1 MRTKILSSL
10 LSAWIAKYRW
20 LSHKTPP
27 GGASSCCA
35 RYLLTQK
42 NSQSG
47 GHLLLTNKTNQ
58 GQPMMNNVEAHVVS
72 TTIRNIITSAAEA
85 KIAALYL
92 NTKENVIIR
101 NTLEETVHP
110 QPATPHT
117 YQQLK
122 IISNSQHN
130 YCPKIL
136 QSHRHAFLLAA
147 WSGEPKTLS
156 SLLSTLITKYR
167 WLSHKTPPGGAL
179 HRKTKKIQNP
189 GIQRVCVDPEGTR
202 TSHAAAFLLKH

>member
-1 MRTKILSSL
+1 MMNNGEAHVVSTIIQNVITSADKAYIAALYLNTKDSVSIRNTQEEMAHPQPEAPHTYQQLKIISNNQHRYCPKTLQRHRHAFLLAAWPWEPKIISSL

-92 NTKENVIIR
+92 NTK
-101 NTLEETVHP
+101 
-110 QPATPHT
+110 
-117 YQQLK
+117 
-122 IISNSQHN
+122 
-130 YCPKIL
+130 
-136 QSHRHAFLLAA
+136 
-147 WSGEPKTLS
+147 
-156 SLLSTLITKYR
+156 
-167 WLSHKTPPGGAL
+167 
-179 HRKTKKIQNP
+179 
-189 GIQRVCVDPEGTR
+189 
-202 TSHAAAFLLKH
+202 